1 MRWGRVDRLP
11 VKVSVTLLAA
21 LIQLRQCSVL
31 EDFASVFQGIIDSLE
46 SIGQSFER
54 MFDNLF

>member
-1 MRWGRVDRLP
+1 VDRLP